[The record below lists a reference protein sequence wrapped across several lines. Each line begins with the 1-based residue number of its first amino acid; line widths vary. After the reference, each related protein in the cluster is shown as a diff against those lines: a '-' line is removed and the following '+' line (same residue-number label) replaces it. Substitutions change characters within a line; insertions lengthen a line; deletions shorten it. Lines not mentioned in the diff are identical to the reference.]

1 MRLLLEFK
9 DYNDLSFI
17 KDTIEDVILSEIE
30 ESIDPKVHRSI
41 INISDGVITC
51 HDIKRGEYSSD
62 LEFVSYLVAF
72 NGRIEKNVFEN
83 ISGRVESILS
93 LEFDEKIKCTALQF
107 FPINEFVICNEKD
120 FYKLQ
125 SIIDFENAIEDEIY
139 EIKDNQYTS
148 VIDLTTDDF
157 DNKMSLTIWLREYS
171 SKFGINLK
179 LNRENIE
186 SSCLKYKLSTELF
199 FNSARDLPNRWI
211 QIVHLDKPKGK
222 HASDINIEDWIK
234 RNLHPVNW
242 DILKK
247 LGEIEQKINS
257 LNLSFDLD
265 LNDDSNS
272 EAERFIN
279 MIIEKVFSIF
289 SNEKTNRLKELY
301 NQFNKLKDY
310 DIDAEWQHQGNYFY
324 LFDINYRKEHYIINI
339 KYDTKKDLI
348 NIHMLHP
355 SNLSD
360 EIKIEDFCETIY
372 LLLQEN

>member
-1 MRLLLEFK
+1 LN
-9 DYNDLSFI
+9 Y
-17 KDTIEDVILSEIE
+17 
-30 ESIDPKVHRSI
+30 
-41 INISDGVITC
+41 
-51 HDIKRGEYSSD
+51 
-62 LEFVSYLVAF
+62 
-72 NGRIEKNVFEN
+72 
-83 ISGRVESILS
+83 
-93 LEFDEKIKCTALQF
+93 KI
-107 FPINEFVICNEKD
+107 
-120 FYKLQ
+120 
-125 SIIDFENAIEDEIY
+125 
-139 EIKDNQYTS
+139 
-148 VIDLTTDDF
+148 
-157 DNKMSLTIWLREYS
+157 
-171 SKFGINLK
+171 
-179 LNRENIE
+179 
-186 SSCLKYKLSTELF
+186 STELF

-211 QIVHLDKPKGK
+211 QIVYLDKPKGK

-234 RNLHPVNW
+234 RNLHPVKWN
-242 DILKK
+242 ILEK
-247 LGEIEQKINS
+247 LGEINQKVNS

-279 MIIEKVFSIF
+279 IIREKVFSIL
-289 SNEKTNRLKELY
+289 SNEESNRLKELY

-339 KYDTKKDLI
+339 KYDIKKDLI

>member
-30 ESIDPKVHRSI
+30 ESVDPKVHRSI
-41 INISDGVITC
+41 INISDGEITC
-51 HDIKRGEYSSD
+51 HDIKRSEYSSD

-72 NGRIEKNVFEN
+72 NSRIKKDVFEN
-83 ISGRVESILS
+83 ISSRIESILS
-93 LEFDEKIKCTALQF
+93 LEFDEKIKCTSLQF

-139 EIKDNQYTS
+139 EIKDSEYTS

-179 LNRENIE
+179 LNRDKIVSN
-186 SSCLKYKLSTELF
+186 SLNYKISTSFF
-199 FNSARDLPNRWI
+199 FNSSRDLNGRWI
-211 QIVHLDKPKGK
+211 QDLNLDKLEGNHK
-222 HASDINIEDWIK
+222 SDLNIKEWIK
-234 RNLHPVNW
+234 KNLHATKWN
-242 DILKK
+242 IISKLK
-247 LGEIEQKINS
+247 EIEKKINS

-279 MIIEKVFSIF
+279 MIREKVFSIL

-339 KYDTKKDLI
+339 KYDIKKDLI